1 MNDLFSDKPH
11 LLVDAAGPITL
22 VGILE
27 NGNWK
32 TFREC
37 DGPSMENLRQL
48 VKDVLKVSGHSL
60 KSLNGLLYAE
70 GPGST
75 LGLRLAAMFARTL
88 LTLPELRHWT
98 SFRYNN
104 LQLTGASYPTEVSVT
119 NRTLYAPWKKQCFH
133 RVQITDT
140 PGEHFSLD
148 TFQGTPPEKKPLF
161 VQLGLRTNWIPAN
174 AECIPYPIWSLP
186 STLTAL
192 PSLLKPGDVLE
203 PYNPSPPE
211 FARWEAK
218 AHSKP

>member
-1 MNDLFSDKPH
+1 MNDQFSDKPH
-11 LLVDAAGPITL
+11 LLIDAAGPTTL

-27 NGNWK
+27 NGTWK
-32 TFREC
+32 TYREV

-48 VKDVLKVSGHSL
+48 VADVLNASGYSL
-60 KSLNGLLYAE
+60 KSLYGLLYAE

-88 LTLPELRHWT
+88 MTLPELRHWI

-104 LQLTGASYPTEVSVT
+104 LQLTGASYQTEASVI

-133 RVQITDT
+133 RVQIKDT
-140 PGEHFSLD
+140 LEEHFSLD

-161 VQLGLRTNWIPAN
+161 VQLGLKRNWIPTN
-174 AECIPYPIWSLP
+174 AECIPYPTRTLP
-186 STLTAL
+186 ATLTAL